1 MNNQSHGLDPVY
13 IGRKRQ
19 QLTQLRA
26 ELRRTTDAAEAE
38 ENNVAKESNLQAREY
53 EDDAQRLD
61 TLEREGTL
69 VARDVQRL
77 AMVER
82 ALQKIDEGTYG
93 VSDISGHPIPKDRL
107 EAIPEAIN
115 TLSEQRA
122 GERGG

>member
-1 MNNQSHGLDPVY
+1 MNNQSHGLDPAY